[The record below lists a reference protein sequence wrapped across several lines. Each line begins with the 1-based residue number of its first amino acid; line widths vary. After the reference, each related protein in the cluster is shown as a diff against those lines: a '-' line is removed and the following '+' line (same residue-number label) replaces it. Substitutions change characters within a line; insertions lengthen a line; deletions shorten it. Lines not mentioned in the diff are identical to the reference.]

1 MAQRELFHSPESR
14 VTSME
19 LCSGHSE
26 PKARKDIKGNWDLS
40 PLAGLIVWLIWDWKG
55 KVVGDGDEAKPGSS

>member
-14 VTSME
+14 VTSMG
-19 LCSGHSE
+19 LYSGHSE
-26 PKARKDIKGNWDLS
+26 PRARKDIKGNQALS
-40 PLAGLIVWLIWDWKG
+40 PLEDLIVWLIWDWKG